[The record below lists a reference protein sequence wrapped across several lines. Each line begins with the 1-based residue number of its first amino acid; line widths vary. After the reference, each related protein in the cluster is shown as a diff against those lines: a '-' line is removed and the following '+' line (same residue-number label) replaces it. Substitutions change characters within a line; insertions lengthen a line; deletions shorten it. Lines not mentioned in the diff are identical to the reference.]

1 MKNNRGVAM
10 TLLVVISLPACQ
22 LVIPSPIPPPGWR
35 TPVRDLIVGDGAFPL
50 DWTAAMDTSSDPT
63 VNHVGRIWS
72 NPLGSRVDEGIWR
85 AYTEA
90 DAKEKYAELLRQ
102 SIFHASQ
109 SIYVHDYFVQFEPP
123 TDIVFVSHVA
133 DESYF
138 ACGWV
143 SLAYCELV
151 ARYRNYVVAFQ
162 LDRQVERQGHQSAGL
177 TDKDIETLV
186 TAADVR
192 FAEQFDQLPTPA
204 PDVE

>member
-102 SIFHASQ
+102 SIFHARTMYTITLFNLSLQ
-109 SIYVHDYFVQFEPP
+109 RKLS
-123 TDIVFVSHVA
+123 
-133 DESYF
+133 
-138 ACGWV
+138 
-143 SLAYCELV
+143 SLAGSLTS
-151 ARYRNYVVAFQ
+151 RILHVV
-162 LDRQVERQGHQSAGL
+162 G
-177 TDKDIETLV
+177 
-186 TAADVR
+186 
-192 FAEQFDQLPTPA
+192 
-204 PDVE
+204 